1 VSTDRPAL
9 PKIATREEWLTQRK
23 ALLAREK
30 EVTRARDELGA
41 LRRRLPMVRIDKPYV
56 FQGPNG
62 PARLVDLFEGH
73 RQLYVHHFMW
83 VDARNEGCPGCSR
96 SADLMFND
104 AHFEV
109 LRTRDVAFAAI
120 SRAPLADITA
130 YKTRK
135 GWSFPWYSSHGT
147 DFNDDFHVTLDPS
160 RGPPA
165 YNYRDKQELVASG
178 LSEDSLRGDWPG
190 SSVFLRDGENVFHT
204 YSTYARGMDLL
215 FTPYNFL
222 DLTPFGRQEEWEDSP
237 AGWPQRP
244 TYG

>member
-1 VSTDRPAL
+1 MSSDRPAL
-9 PKIATREEWLTQRK
+9 PRIATREEWLAQRK

-62 PARLVDLFEGH
+62 PARLIDLFEGR

-130 YKTRK
+130 YKTHK

-147 DFNDDFHVTLDPS
+147 DFNHDFQVTLDPS

-165 YNYRDKQELVASG
+165 YNYRDKQELLASG

-215 FTPYNFL
+215 FTPFNFL

-237 AGWPQRP
+237 PGWPQRP